1 MPPHVALPTTL
12 SAAEFSPTFG
22 VTDDV
27 TLAKTSRRVPASA
40 ARVIVLDP
48 DLTVYTPE
56 WLWLSSGIR
65 ALDHAIETVYAPD
78 HQIVADVP
86 ALEAIRLLFR
96 HLEAARDPSAIDDR
110 ASCQIAAWLSFF
122 AVANITLGPSH
133 MLGRQIGPR
142 YGAPHGYTSAVLLPA
157 AMTSLLPSTRRE
169 QERIAR
175 AIRHGLDA
183 DEPAGAAHAAEAV
196 YGLVDRLGLPH
207 RLRDLKVPR
216 DDLPSLAGGS
226 PALLAILTAGW

>member
-1 MPPHVALPTTL
+1 
-12 SAAEFSPTFG
+12 
-22 VTDDV
+22 
-27 TLAKTSRRVPASA
+27 
-40 ARVIVLDP
+40 
-48 DLTVYTPE
+48 
-56 WLWLSSGIR
+56 
-65 ALDHAIETVYAPD
+65 
-78 HQIVADVP
+78 
-86 ALEAIRLLFR
+86 
-96 HLEAARDPSAIDDR
+96 
-110 ASCQIAAWLSFF
+110 
-122 AVANITLGPSH
+122 
-133 MLGRQIGPR
+133 
-142 YGAPHGYTSAVLLPA
+142 
-157 AMTSLLPSTRRE
+157 MTSLLPSTRRE